1 MVVRYR
7 VQGEDIW
14 RFAWG
19 EAWPPEDGS
28 ANLADAS
35 SALVTGRILNGYTDN
50 VVVSAEVGKF
60 PPNPRG
66 LYDMGGNVAE
76 WVNDVYRIPVPNE
89 VIEED
94 PLGDPQEI
102 TTRSGVPVGV

>member
-1 MVVRYR
+1 MGFATR
-7 VQGEDIW
+7 VQGKTSGDLPGASLAT
-14 RFAWG
+14 R
-19 EAWPPEDGS
+19 DGS

-89 VIEED
+89 AIEEIRSGI
-94 PLGDPQEI
+94 LRAI
-102 TTRSGVPVGV
+102 TTRSGAPVGV